1 MGKVVIDFNPRH
13 DIETVLFQLFLEERT
28 VSEMMVFI
36 RDTQHLELERDD
48 VVGIVRSHL
57 NKLPGDISEEQKL
70 TIGRLAKML
79 RPGLVK
85 LEQPINPFLDD
96 IVEVLNEQAM
106 ELSVKSSRGS
116 IVRGQVVS
124 AFLDTIKFLVELKRE
139 IEGVGAAVDFTP
151 VITEYNYDICKIFV
165 ESIDEILIGE
175 GNAELKKKLL
185 ANAMEKVEVLLKK
198 FTEKYRDVS
207 RNPSQN

>member
-1 MGKVVIDFNPRH
+1 MGKAVIDYNPRH
-13 DIETVLFQLFLEERT
+13 EIEAVLFQLFLEERT

-57 NKLPGDISEEQKL
+57 NKLPGDIPEEQKL

-79 RPGLVK
+79 RSGLVK
-85 LEQPINPFLDD
+85 LEQPITPFLGE

-106 ELSVKSSRGS
+106 ELSVKSSRDLK
-116 IVRGQVVS
+116 IPGQVVT

-139 IEGVGAAVDFTP
+139 LEGVGAAVDYTP
-151 VITEYNYDICKIFV
+151 VITEYNYDMCKIFV
-165 ESIDEILIGE
+165 ESIDEILIGD
-175 GNAELKKKLL
+175 GNVELKKKLL

-198 FTEKYRDVS
+198 FTEKYRDAS
-207 RNPSQN
+207 RNSGKN